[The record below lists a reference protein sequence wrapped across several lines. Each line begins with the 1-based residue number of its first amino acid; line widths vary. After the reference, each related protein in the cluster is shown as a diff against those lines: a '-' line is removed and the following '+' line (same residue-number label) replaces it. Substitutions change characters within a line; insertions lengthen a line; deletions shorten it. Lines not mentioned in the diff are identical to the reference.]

1 MEEEKKIELLDI
13 NKAESP
19 FEEEIARKLNEV
31 IIELAKLGKGD
42 KTKSKFEA
50 QEKKEEILDEAEK
63 EYLRA
68 VIKPFREKYH
78 TYITKQK
85 IYAGDER
92 VQIYF
97 IKYTVIKLPFFK
109 AGTMYKGMELNK
121 EYTLEELGL

>member
-1 MEEEKKIELLDI
+1 MEERKKTELLDVS
-13 NKAESP
+13 KAETP
-19 FEEEIARKLNEV
+19 FEEEIARKVNE
-31 IIELAKLGKGD
+31 ILIELAKLGEGD

-109 AGTMYKGMELNK
+109 AGTMYKGMELDK
-121 EYTLEELGL
+121 EYSLEELGL

>member
-1 MEEEKKIELLDI
+1 MQEDKKIELLDI
-13 NKAESP
+13 NEAESP
-19 FEEEIARKLNEV
+19 FEEEMARKVNE
-31 IIELAKLGKGD
+31 ILIELAELGKGD

-85 IYAGDER
+85 IYVGDER

-121 EYTLEELGL
+121 DYTLEELGL

>member
-1 MEEEKKIELLDI
+1 MEERKKTELLDVS
-13 NKAESP
+13 KAETP
-19 FEEEIARKLNEV
+19 FEEEIARKVNEML
-31 IIELAKLGKGD
+31 IELAKLGKGD

-68 VIKPFREKYH
+68 VINPFREKYH

-92 VQIYF
+92 VQICF

-121 EYTLEELGL
+121 DYTLEELGL